1 MNSERATGPPSRQD
15 LERPISADSPVVA
28 DREPADEALPTGNGA
43 APNGDFATLRQLL
56 IGPEQRRLGELAAR
70 LDEMH
75 LTPTELAELLP
86 EAIALRASRD
96 RALGRA
102 LAPTVETALHESV
115 RRNPREVAAAI
126 FPVLGPAIRKAIAET
141 MGALVRSI
149 NSAVESSLSTQGLK
163 WRVEAWR
170 TGVPYAQVV
179 IKHALVYRVE
189 QVFLIHAESGLLLNH
204 VTAADL
210 DAPNADLISAMLTAI
225 QDFVHDSFRPNE
237 GATLRTFTVGEHT
250 VHLEAGPRALL
261 AAVIRGT
268 PPESLTLRLQSTL
281 ERVHLEW
288 AQQLVDYRGETA
300 VFEPVRPLLE
310 ECLETVLSTQRDR
323 ARGAR
328 AWLRWA
334 VPVAAVL
341 VVAAGLT
348 IRARINWQRAL
359 RTLNAEP
366 GIVVVDASR
375 GWSGWRFNG
384 LKDPLARDPSVVLA
398 AAGFSPRSILGRWD
412 SYLALDS
419 AMVAARAGRSLAIPP
434 TATIDVR
441 ADTLVLG
448 GTAGVDWLAQVRK
461 ATLPIGATTID
472 VSAVTPT
479 LPPALDS
486 LRSSIERQLI
496 LFDAG
501 SAQLSATAT
510 TQLRGVAVATRR
522 LMDAVTAAGAA
533 ARIELFGRTDPTGAD
548 STNRSLAQQRV
559 DRVSR
564 WLLSFGVPGEIVAR
578 RPIATDSPLD
588 DSDPARRA
596 RINRSVAFKIEVNAV
611 SSRLK

>member
-1 MNSERATGPPSRQD
+1 MNSERATGPLSRQD
-15 LERPISADSPVVA
+15 LERPINTDSPVVA
-28 DREPADEALPTGNGA
+28 DREPGVEALGTGNGA
-43 APNGDFATLRQLL
+43 TPNSDFATLRQLL

-149 NSAVESSLSTQGLK
+149 NSAVESSLSLRGLK

-250 VHLEAGPRALL
+250 VHLEVGPRALL
-261 AAVIRGT
+261 AAVVRGT
-268 PPESLTLRLQSTL
+268 PPEALAPRLQSAL
-281 ERVHLEW
+281 ERIHLEW
-288 AQQLVDYRGETA
+288 AQQLVDFRGDAT

-310 ECLETVLSTQRDR
+310 ECLETVLSTQQAR

-334 VPVAAVL
+334 VPLTAAVVL
-341 VVAAGLT
+341 ALGLT
-348 IRARINWQRAL
+348 IRSRLNWQRAL
-359 RTLNAEP
+359 RTLDAEP
-366 GIVVVDASR
+366 GIVLVDASR
-375 GWSGWRFNG
+375 GWTGWRFNG

-398 AAGFSPRSILGRWD
+398 AAGFSPRAIRGRWD

-419 AMVAARAGRSLAIPP
+419 GVVAIRARRSLAIPA

-448 GTAGVDWLAQVRK
+448 GTAGVDWLARVRG

-472 VSAVTPT
+472 VSAVKLT

-486 LRSSIERQLI
+486 LREAIERQLI

-501 SAQLSATAT
+501 SSQLTQIAA
-510 TQLRGVAVATRR
+510 TQLRGVSLATRR
-522 LMDAVTAAGAA
+522 LVDAVTSAGATV
-533 ARIELFGRTDPTGAD
+533 RIELFGRTDPTGAD
-548 STNRSLAQQRV
+548 STNRSLAQLRV
-559 DRVSR
+559 DRISR
-564 WLLSFGVPGEIVAR
+564 GLLSFGVPREMVAGQ
-578 RPIATDSPLD
+578 PIATDNPLD

-596 RINRSVAFKIEVNAV
+596 RINRSVAFNVEVNAV
-611 SSRLK
+611 QPRPK